1 MYFFFYIFDGWS
13 IVKLM
18 GSMFFLRI
26 FLRFFRW
33 MVGLEVDGPLGVV
46 FGGSKGLCGWSWAAP
61 RASVGGPGPL
71 SGPLWVVLGRS
82 QGLCGRS
89 WVVLGSLLAVL
100 GCLGSA
106 LGCYVG
112 GLGPMLAVLGLKLA
126 VLSRSWGLCWRSW
139 RLLGPLLAVLGRLGL
154 KKAEEHDYLEN
165 VLISRAGAWSTAW
178 VAVLGRSW
186 GVC

>member
-1 MYFFFYIFDGWS
+1 MYFIFYIFDGWS

-89 WVVLGSLLAVL
+89 WAALKASVGGPGPLSGPLWAVL
-100 GCLGSA
+100 GRLGAFGGGPGPSWVRSSVLCWRSWAA
-106 LGCYVG
+106 LGARSWASCWRSRAALEASVG
-112 GLGPMLAVLGLKLA
+112 GLGG
-126 VLSRSWGLCWRSW
+126 SWGLCWRS
-139 RLLGPLLAVLGRLGL
+139 
-154 KKAEEHDYLEN
+154 
-165 VLISRAGAWSTAW
+165 
-178 VAVLGRSW
+178 
-186 GVC
+186 

>member
-1 MYFFFYIFDGWS
+1 MVDREVDGQHVFSLIFFFDVFDGWS

-26 FLRFFRW
+26 FLHFFRW

-46 FGGSKGLCGWSWAAP
+46 LGGSKGLCGWSWAAP

-89 WVVLGSLLAVL
+89 RFGLRASVDCPGSLSDS
-100 GCLGSA
+100 CIFPWCSS
-106 LGCYVG
+106 
-112 GLGPMLAVLGLKLA
+112 K
-126 VLSRSWGLCWRSW
+126 S
-139 RLLGPLLAVLGRLGL
+139 
-154 KKAEEHDYLEN
+154 
-165 VLISRAGAWSTAW
+165 
-178 VAVLGRSW
+178 
-186 GVC
+186 

>member
-1 MYFFFYIFDGWS
+1 M
-13 IVKLM
+13 KLM

-89 WVVLGSLLAVL
+89 
-100 GCLGSA
+100 
-106 LGCYVG
+106 
-112 GLGPMLAVLGLKLA
+112 
-126 VLSRSWGLCWRSW
+126 
-139 RLLGPLLAVLGRLGL
+139 
-154 KKAEEHDYLEN
+154 
-165 VLISRAGAWSTAW
+165 
-178 VAVLGRSW
+178 
-186 GVC
+186 

>member
-26 FLRFFRW
+26 FLHFFRW

-89 WVVLGSLLAVL
+89 WAVLGSLLTVL

-112 GLGPMLAVLGLKLA
+112 GLGPMFAVLGLKLA
-126 VLSRSWGLCWRSW
+126 VLGRSWGLRWRCWAA
-139 RLLGPLLAVLGRLGL
+139 LGASVDGLGL
-154 KKAEEHDYLEN
+154 L
-165 VLISRAGAWSTAW
+165 SRP
-178 VAVLGRSW
+178 L
-186 GVC
+186 